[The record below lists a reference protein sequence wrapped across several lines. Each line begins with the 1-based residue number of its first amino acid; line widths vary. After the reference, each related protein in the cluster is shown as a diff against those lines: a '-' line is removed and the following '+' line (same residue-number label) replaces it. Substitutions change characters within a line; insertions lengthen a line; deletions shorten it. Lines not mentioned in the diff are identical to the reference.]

1 VSIFRTVAN
10 VSIVSGQIANMSLVI
25 GQIRRTGAA
34 NADAMVE
41 SRKFRSKPQAELS
54 TSRSGNVLNRH

>member
-1 VSIFRTVAN
+1 VSIFRTIAN

-41 SRKFRSKPQAELS
+41 VENSEVNHKQSFQLVGVAMF
-54 TSRSGNVLNRH
+54 